1 MPSLLITGA
10 RIIDPATN
18 LDEIGDVA
26 IADGLIAAVAPR
38 RTHKSGLSASG
49 AERVID
55 GEGLILTPGLIDPH
69 VHLRE
74 PGGEDQET
82 IATGTAAAVAGGFTS
97 VCCMPN
103 TTPAID
109 DDAMVEFVYR
119 QAQITGKCRVFP
131 VGAVSKGRK
140 GEDLAEIMLM
150 AGAGAVGF
158 TDDGDGV
165 ASAGLM
171 AKALTYIKPTGT
183 ALMQHCQEPTLT
195 RGAAM
200 HAGSVSTRLG
210 LTGWPRVAEEVM
222 IERDVRLNRGIGC
235 HYHVQHLSSG
245 GSVDIIRRARRD
257 GQPVSA
263 EVSPHHL
270 LLTHEEVER
279 NGGYWTAAKMNPPLR
294 EKSDIAAILEG
305 VADGTITVLATDH
318 APHTPER
325 KALDFDNAPFGI
337 IGLETALALYIEAL
351 ITPGVIDWPRL
362 VAMLTIEPARL
373 CLLDQLD
380 VSHAGSASG
389 PAAGLGLGRL
399 HVGGAGD
406 ITLIDPGMKW
416 TIAATDLAG
425 KSRNTPFVGRGVTGR
440 AVAAV
445 VGGEVRMER
454 LADRAVQSRSAS
466 GMRASVRA

>member
-10 RIIDPATN
+10 RIIDPATG

-26 IADGLIAAVAPR
+26 ISNGVIAEISPR
-38 RTHKSGLSASG
+38 CAHKSGLSESA
-49 AERVID
+49 AERIID
-55 GEGLILTPGLIDPH
+55 ADGLILTPGLIDPH

-82 IATGTAAAVAGGFTS
+82 IATGTAAAVSGGFTT

-119 QAQITGKCRVFP
+119 QSERTARCRVFP

-140 GEDLAEIMLM
+140 GEELAEIMLM

-171 AKALTYIKPTGT
+171 AKALTYIRPTGL

-200 HAGSVSTRLG
+200 HAGSVATRLG
-210 LTGWPRVAEEVM
+210 LGGWPRVAEEVM
-222 IERDVRLNRGIGC
+222 IERDVRLNRAIGC
-235 HYHVQHLSSG
+235 NYHVQHLSSG
-245 GSVDIIRRARRD
+245 GSVEIVRRARLD
-257 GQPVSA
+257 GQPVTA

-270 LLTHEEVER
+270 LLTHEEVDR
-279 NGGYWTAAKMNPPLR
+279 FGGYWTAAKMNPPLR
-294 EKSDIAAILEG
+294 EQSDIKAILEG

-325 KALDFDNAPFGI
+325 KALDFDSAPFGI

-351 ITPGVIDWPRL
+351 VTPGVIDWPRL
-362 VAMLTIEPARL
+362 VAMMTIEPARL
-373 CLLDQLD
+373 CRFDATNTETGA
-380 VSHAGSASG
+380 VAS
-389 PAAGLGLGRL
+389 GLGRL
-399 HVGGAGD
+399 HIGGAAD
-406 ITLIDPGMKW
+406 VTLIDPALKW
-416 TIAATDLAG
+416 TISSSDVVG
-425 KSRNTPFVGRGVTGR
+425 KSRNTPFIGRAVHGR
-440 AVAAV
+440 AVATIVA
-445 VGGEVRMER
+445 GEVHMER
-454 LADRAVQSRSAS
+454 LDNRASSPRPARAAARAVR
-466 GMRASVRA
+466 